1 MAGNGVSP
9 GPGCGGRCVAALAA
23 AVWVTNGFAQA
34 PHYPGAWVDG
44 AATRQ
49 ELAGAAQRGV
59 ASATVYGSNDRVER
73 VDAFYRQ
80 YFQPLPAFGGGAGY
94 ARFCLD
100 RVDRPEACRRYVEVG
115 EAGGGSRISVYEL
128 R

>member
-1 MAGNGVSP
+1 
-9 GPGCGGRCVAALAA
+9 LA
-23 AVWVTNGFAQA
+23 QSA
-34 PHYPGAWVDG
+34 PHYPGAWLDA

-49 ELAGAAQRGV
+49 ESVGALQRGV
-59 ASATVYGSNDRVER
+59 AGVAVYGSNDRVER

-80 YFQPLPAFGGGAGY
+80 FFQPLPASGSGGGY

-100 RVDRPEACRRYVEVG
+100 RVDRPEVCRRYVEVG
-115 EAGGGSRISVYEL
+115 EAGGGSRIRVYEL